1 MTWLRSTT
9 RHVWQTVIEERADDG
24 RYLVGVGI
32 VSDVAESFET
42 LDTHIREGGCERI
55 AVAPLPLRTGS
66 SDQEQ
71 DWHVDC
77 GVAVKVSA

>member
-24 RYLVGVGI
+24 RDLVGVG
-32 VSDVAESFET
+32 VVGDMAESLES
-42 LDTHIREGGCERI
+42 LDSNIPEGGCECF
-55 AVAPLPLRTGS
+55 AVALLPSWTGG

-71 DWHVDC
+71 GRHVDGC
-77 GVAVKVSA
+77 VAVKVSA